1 MFANNNMTPRGSVWA
16 RRPPVRARPLCQH
29 SDAMKSSR
37 DLIVGQTVAQ
47 KPMPRAKYGLGDWC
61 ETLSVGNELC
71 RVVG

>member
-1 MFANNNMTPRGSVWA
+1 MVRGNLQTDVPAQQGGGSA
-16 RRPPVRARPLCQH
+16 FGC
-29 SDAMKSSR
+29 DEEGSR